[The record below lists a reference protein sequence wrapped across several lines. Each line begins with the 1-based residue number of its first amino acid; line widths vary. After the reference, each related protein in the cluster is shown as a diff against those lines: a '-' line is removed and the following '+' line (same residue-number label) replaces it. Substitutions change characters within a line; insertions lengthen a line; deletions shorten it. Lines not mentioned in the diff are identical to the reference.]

1 MSKIDLDRTS
11 QIAFIRL
18 NDEEKQKFT
27 ESIQRD
33 IEAIGKAGDLSGVN
47 PTTKITNNVY
57 YRKDEVVPPSDRDEL
72 LKNAKGSSN
81 GAFTVPKI
89 VE

>member
-18 NDEEKQKFT
+18 TDEEKQKFT
-27 ESIQRD
+27 ESIKRD
-33 IEAIGKAGDLSGVN
+33 IEAIGNAGDLSGVN
-47 PTTKITNNVY
+47 PTTKITNNIY

>member
-11 QIAFIRL
+11 QIAFL
-18 NDEEKQKFT
+18 KLTDEEK
-27 ESIQRD
+27 ER
-33 IEAIGKAGDLSGVN
+33 IEKNILSELDGLKNVGDLSDVS
-47 PTTKITNNVY
+47 PTTKITKNIC
-57 YRKDEVVPPSDRDEL
+57 YRKDEVVQPSDREDL
-72 LKNAKGSSN
+72 LRNSVGNSN